1 MEKIKKTLEKLG
13 LNENEIEI
21 YITSLSVWQSPASI
35 LWKKNNIAR
44 STAQYTCQAL
54 VEKWLLSVV
63 LKWNTFLYSPE
74 DPDKL
79 LTMVNK
85 EYELVEK
92 KFISTKTI
100 LWDLKSLMNPD
111 MKMPSVKY
119 FSWLEGLIDLIED
132 VFIQQPN
139 FMYWAMEVGEDM
151 HPGVVKY
158 LEEQYMPKR
167 KKMKIDSK
175 FLMNDDEGSRKYG
188 SPEKWL
194 WRNIVHVSTDSYPFD
209 GCMMIYWDK
218 VAFFS
223 YKQTDM
229 TGILIENKYI
239 QQMMLSVFKLAWNA
253 AIKLPGN
260 IQEKREEL

>member
-119 FSWLEGLIDLIED
+119 FSWVEGVIDLIED
-132 VFIQQPN
+132 IFQED
-139 FMYWAMEVGEDM
+139 FSSMYGAMEVTKDI
-151 HPGVVKY
+151 HPEIKEYIETVY
-158 LEEQYMPKR
+158 LSRR
-167 KKMKIDSK
+167 KKMKIVSK
-175 FLMNDDEGSRKYG
+175 FILNDDELWREYG
-188 SPEKWL
+188 DPNKKLWREIVYVSPE
-194 WRNIVHVSTDSYPFD
+194 NYPFEW
-209 GCMMIYWDK
+209 CMQIYANK
-218 VAFFS
+218 VAFYS
-223 YKQTDM
+223 YKSGDL

-253 AIKLPGN
+253 AIKLPAN